1 MTISDWKRSIYALL
15 ALPAFAAGP
24 RARRQLV
31 ARLVG
36 TTVRE
41 GPPRHL
47 ASAGLALLAWPF
59 AVLIWLLVWR
69 IATYGLFWDEATAG
83 ASWGGPSLTGAWIVH
98 FFCALGMV
106 VPAMWLLRPLT
117 AAQAGLLS
125 GRVGTEMG
133 VPST

>member
-15 ALPAFAAGP
+15 ALPAFAVGP
-24 RARRQLV
+24 RFQRRLA

-41 GPPRHL
+41 RPARPL
-47 ASAGLALLAWPF
+47 AAAGLALLAWPF
-59 AVLIWLLVWR
+59 AVLIWFLVWR

-83 ASWGGPSLTGAWIVH
+83 ASWGGPSLIGAWIVH

-117 AAQAGLLS
+117 AAQAGRFS

-133 VPST
+133 GLST